1 MFESFEKIP
10 VQIFET
16 SQKGSLFAA
25 QEIAK
30 LIQQKQ
36 SLGQNCVLGLATGST
51 PIILYKELVRMH
63 EQDGL
68 SFKNVISF
76 YCHFKIIWFIITIF
90 LLITN
95 ILNHF
100 LKIFQFKPKIPFIIY
115 NL

>member
-30 LIQQKQ
+30 LIQQKH

-63 EQDGL
+63 QQEGL

-76 YCHFKIIWFIITIF
+76 
-90 LLITN
+90 
-95 ILNHF
+95 
-100 LKIFQFKPKIPFIIY
+100 
-115 NL
+115 NLDEYYPLER